1 MTGLVGARSSFSLN
15 RLSDPTL
22 SGSMARLSMLIGAC
36 QNVLSLVRP
45 HTFDRKWVGQL
56 DTSLAV
62 MAHLPGY
69 RT

>member
-1 MTGLVGARSSFSLN
+1 
-15 RLSDPTL
+15 
-22 SGSMARLSMLIGAC
+22 MARLSMLIGAC